1 MTHSSSL
8 AMERYSVQTRDRIFV
23 KEYGIMSFARNMGKS
38 VGEKISKNLSSKY
51 SQKLLDHAKKSAT
64 DGLKTASKRAIHQT
78 AETIGHLLKITDRIT
93 KVSKTSPKN
102 NSETN

>member
-38 VGEKISKNLSSKY
+38 EKISKNLSSKY

-78 AETIGHLLKITDRIT
+78 AETTDHLLKITDRLT